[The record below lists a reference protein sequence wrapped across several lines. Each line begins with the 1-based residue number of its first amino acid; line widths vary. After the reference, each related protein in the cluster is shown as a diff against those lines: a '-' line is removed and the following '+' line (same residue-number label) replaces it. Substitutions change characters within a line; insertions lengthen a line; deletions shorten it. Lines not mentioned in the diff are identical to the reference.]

1 MINITNLIRNTIVK
15 ENVTEESHV
24 FNYMVDDHFHE
35 KPISL
40 LCGYTHY
47 HLTQMNT
54 LMIVNLLGSIIIK
67 LIFGG
72 LRMNRM
78 NRPKNIESL
87 KKMDF
92 QSYYREP
99 LYESEVMSFRHIIRV
114 KGSILSIQ
122 NGGKL
127 ND

>member
-1 MINITNLIRNTIVK
+1 MTIFTK
-15 ENVTEESHV
+15 T
-24 FNYMVDDHFHE
+24 D
-35 KPISL
+35 KPIVRIYPLPFNPDEYADDSEF
-40 LCGYTHY
+40 TR
-47 HLTQMNT
+47 
-54 LMIVNLLGSIIIK
+54 SIIIK

-78 NRPKNIESL
+78 NRPKKIESL

>member
-1 MINITNLIRNTIVK
+1 
-15 ENVTEESHV
+15 
-24 FNYMVDDHFHE
+24 
-35 KPISL
+35 
-40 LCGYTHY
+40 
-47 HLTQMNT
+47 
-54 LMIVNLLGSIIIK
+54 
-67 LIFGG
+67 
-72 LRMNRM
+72 
-78 NRPKNIESL
+78 
-87 KKMDF
+87 MDF